1 MPLLTRRRWMALA
14 LGLAVLAGVVL
25 YFGERAAKPVSD
37 REQRRTEIDAHFRQ
51 GVSALQA
58 GQHVQAAAAFHRV
71 LALAPEM
78 PEAHANMGYALLGL
92 GDYPAARD
100 FFAGAIELRRHQV
113 NAYYGLALALAELG
127 DLEGALGAMRTFV
140 HLSPPEDPH
149 LRKAQDAIAAWKAA
163 AKPAGRTDE
172 KD

>member
-1 MPLLTRRRWMALA
+1 MLARYRWVALA
-14 LGLAVLAGVVL
+14 LGMAALLGGL
-25 YFGERAAKPVSD
+25 YYWNRADTPPSLQAEHPA
-37 REQRRTEIDAHFRQ
+37 EIDGHFRQ

-58 GQHVQAAAAFHRV
+58 GQHQQAANAFHRV

-92 GDYPAARD
+92 HDYALARE
-100 FFAGAIELRRHQV
+100 FFTGAIELRPSQV

-127 DLEGALGAMRTFV
+127 DVGGALGAMRTFV
-140 HLSPPEDPH
+140 HLSPAEAVH
-149 LRKAQDAIAAWKAA
+149 TAKAQAAIEAWSAA
-163 AKPAGRTDE
+163 PASRQTGE